1 MMVKAQAKTTRRSA
15 RPRKPTM
22 AERADRHALYEQAVQ
37 CVEHEIDFVDVEFKR
52 LRGHR
57 ATRLREDFCGTAN
70 TSCEW
75 VRRRPGNHA
84 VGVDLD
90 AEVLGWGK
98 AHHVAG
104 LTPAQRRRLT
114 LIEGDVLKT
123 GGEPVQIL
131 LAMNF
136 SYWLF
141 RERAQLR
148 DYFKRARANLAD
160 DGVFFLD
167 CFGGYE
173 SFQVLKEHTEHKR
186 FTYTWEHASY
196 NPINGHFVCYIH
208 FSFPD
213 GSRLKQA
220 FSYAWRLWT
229 LPEIRELLVEAGFS
243 RTTVYWQGWDEK
255 DQTGSGD
262 FTPVEV
268 GEPDAGWICYIAAE
282 K

>member
-1 MMVKAQAKTTRRSA
+1 MVKAQAKTTRRSA
-15 RPRKPTM
+15 RPHQPTM

-37 CVEHEIDFVDVEFKR
+37 CVEHEIDFVDAEFKR

-57 ATRLREDFCGTAN
+57 ATTLREDFCGTAN

-75 VRRRPGNHA
+75 VRRRPSNHA
-84 VGVDLD
+84 IGVDLD
-90 AEVLGWGK
+90 ADVLGWGK

-104 LTPAQRRRLT
+104 LTLGQRRRLT
-114 LIEGDVLKT
+114 LIEGDVRKT
-123 GGEPVQIL
+123 GGQPVQIL

-141 RERAQLR
+141 RARAQLR

-196 NPINGHFVCYIH
+196 NPIDGHFVCYIH

-220 FSYAWRLWT
+220 FSYEWRLWT
-229 LPEIRELLVEAGFS
+229 LPEIRELLVEAGFT

-255 DQTGSGD
+255 EQTGSAD

>member
-1 MMVKAQAKTTRRSA
+1 MAKAPAKTASRNK
-15 RPRKPTM
+15 RPHKPTM

-37 CVEHEIDFVDVEFKR
+37 CVAHEIDFVDVEFKR

-75 VRRRPGNHA
+75 VRRRPSNHA
-84 VGVDLD
+84 IGVDLD

-114 LIEGDVLKT
+114 LVDGDVLKT

-220 FSYAWRLWT
+220 FSYEWRLWT
-229 LPEIRELLVEAGFS
+229 LPEIRELLVEAGFT

-255 DQTGSGD
+255 EQTGSGD
-262 FTPVEV
+262 FLPVEV

>member
-1 MMVKAQAKTTRRSA
+1 MVKAQAKTTRRSA

-148 DYFKRARANLAD
+148 DYFKRARVNLAD

-173 SFQVLKEHTEHKR
+173 SFQVLKEHTEHRR

-208 FSFPD
+208 FSFAD

-220 FSYAWRLWT
+220 FSYEWRLWT

>member
-1 MMVKAQAKTTRRSA
+1 MMVKAQAETTRRSA
-15 RPRKPTM
+15 RLRKPTM

-148 DYFKRARANLAD
+148 DYFKRARVNLAD

-173 SFQVLKEHTEHKR
+173 SFQVLKEHTEHRR

-220 FSYAWRLWT
+220 FSYEWRLWT

>member
-1 MMVKAQAKTTRRSA
+1 MAKAPAKTASRNK
-15 RPRKPTM
+15 RPHKPTM

-37 CVEHEIDFVDVEFKR
+37 CVAHEIDFVDVEFKR

-75 VRRRPGNHA
+75 VRRRPSNHA
-84 VGVDLD
+84 IGVDLD
-90 AEVLGWGK
+90 AEVLGWGT

-114 LIEGDVLKT
+114 LVDGDVLKT

-220 FSYAWRLWT
+220 FSYEWRLWT
-229 LPEIRELLVEAGFS
+229 LPEIRELLVEAGFT

-255 DQTGSGD
+255 EQTGSGD
-262 FTPVEV
+262 FLPVEV

>member
-1 MMVKAQAKTTRRSA
+1 MVKKAGKKAPRVT

-22 AERADRHALYEQAVQ
+22 AERADRHALYEAAVQ
-37 CVEHEIDFVDVEFKR
+37 CVEHEIDFVDAEFKR

-57 ATRLREDFCGTAN
+57 ATTLREDFCGTGN

-75 VRRRPGNHA
+75 VRRRPANRA

-90 AEVLGWGK
+90 AEVLGWGLE
-98 AHHVAG
+98 HHVAG
-104 LTPAQRRRLT
+104 LTPSQRRRLS
-114 LIEGDVLKT
+114 LIEGDVLKFA
-123 GGEPVQIL
+123 GEQAQIL

-148 DYFKRARANLAD
+148 NYFKRALANLTS

-173 SFQVLKEHTEHKR
+173 SFQELTEHTEHKR

-196 NPINGHFVCYIH
+196 NPINGDFTCNIH

-220 FSYAWRLWT
+220 FTYEWRLWT
-229 LPEIRELLVEAGFS
+229 LPEIRELLTEAGFT

-255 DQTGSGD
+255 EQTGSAD
-262 FTPVEV
+262 FTPTEV
-268 GEPDAGWICYIAAE
+268 ADPDAGWICYIAAE

>member
-1 MMVKAQAKTTRRSA
+1 MVKAPAKTTRRSA
-15 RPRKPTM
+15 RPHQPTM

-37 CVEHEIDFVDVEFKR
+37 CVEHEIDFVDAEFKR

-57 ATRLREDFCGTAN
+57 ATTLREDFCGTAN

-75 VRRRPGNHA
+75 VRRRPSNRA
-84 VGVDLD
+84 IGVDLD
-90 AEVLGWGK
+90 ADVLDWGK

-104 LTPAQRRRLT
+104 LTLGQRRRLT
-114 LIEGDVLKT
+114 LIEGDVRKT
-123 GGEPVQIL
+123 GGQPVQIL

-141 RERAQLR
+141 RARAQLR

-196 NPINGHFVCYIH
+196 NPIDGHFVCYIH

-220 FSYAWRLWT
+220 FSYEWRLWT
-229 LPEIRELLVEAGFS
+229 LPEIRELLVEAGFT

-255 DQTGSGD
+255 EQTGSAD

>member
-1 MMVKAQAKTTRRSA
+1 
-15 RPRKPTM
+15 M
-22 AERADRHALYEQAVQ
+22 AERADRHALYEAAVQ
-37 CVEHEIDFVDVEFKR
+37 CVEHEIDFVDTEFKR
-52 LRGHR
+52 LRGYR
-57 ATRLREDFCGTAN
+57 AKRLREDFCGTAN

-75 VRRRPGNHA
+75 VRRRPANQA

-90 AEVLGWGK
+90 SEVLAWGK

-104 LTPAQRRRLT
+104 LTLSQRRRLT
-114 LIEGDVLKT
+114 LIKGNVAKVVA
-123 GGEPVQIL
+123 EPVQIV

-141 RERAQLR
+141 RERAQVR
-148 DYFKRARANLAD
+148 AYFKRVRANLAD

-196 NPINGHFVCYIH
+196 NPINGDFTCYIH

-213 GSRLKQA
+213 GSRLKRA
-220 FSYAWRLWT
+220 FTYEWRLWT
-229 LPEIRELLVEAGFS
+229 LPEIREILCEAGFS

-255 DQTGSGD
+255 EETGSGD
-262 FTPVEV
+262 FAPLEV
-268 GEPDAGWICYIAAE
+268 ADPDAGWICYIAAE